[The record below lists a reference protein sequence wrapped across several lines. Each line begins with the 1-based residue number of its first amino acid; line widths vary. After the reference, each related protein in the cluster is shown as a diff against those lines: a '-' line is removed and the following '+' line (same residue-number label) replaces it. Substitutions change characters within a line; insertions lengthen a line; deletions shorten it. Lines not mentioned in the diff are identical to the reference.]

1 MIAVREE
8 LDFYLAAFE
17 ELQKPDQPAWLRRLR
32 RAAIDRFGENG
43 FPTAAHEEWKFTS
56 VAPIARTVFRRVE
69 HPPALASLPFPDLGC
84 PRLVFVNGHFSRA
97 LSRPPDG
104 VTAVSLREAISRAP
118 VEEHLARYARGEHN
132 AFTDLNTALFTDG
145 AFVEIPRD
153 AVVSEPLELLYV
165 TAAEGEPVVTCPR
178 TLIVAG
184 RGCQARFIETH
195 RSLGEGVHFTNAVT
209 EIVAGENAVVEHYKL
224 QQQNSRSFH
233 VATVEGHQDRASS
246 LHLENLSL
254 GAALARNDTGSVL
267 DAEGAEC
274 VLDGLYVA
282 SAGQHVDHHTTLDH
296 ARPHCSSREVYKGVL
311 DGRASAVFNGKIIV
325 RKDAQKTDSKQT
337 NKNLLLSEDATVN
350 TKPQLEIYADD
361 VKCTHGAT
369 IGQLGEE
376 AIFYLRSRGIGRE
389 DARSLLTYAFASEML
404 GRISFEPLRSGLDAL
419 LREWLRNGR

>member
-17 ELQKPDQPAWLRRLR
+17 EIQKPDQPAWLRRLR

-43 FPTAAHEEWKFTS
+43 FPTTALEEWKFTS

-84 PRLVFVNGHFSRA
+84 PRLVFVNGRYSPA

-104 VTAVSLREAISRAP
+104 GTAMSLREAIGRAP
-118 VEEHLARYARGEHN
+118 AEEHLARYARGDHS

-153 AVVSEPLELLYV
+153 TVVSEPLELLYV

-246 LHLENLSL
+246 LHLDNLSL
-254 GAALARNDTGSVL
+254 GAALARNDTGAVL

-337 NKNLLLSEDATVN
+337 NKNLLLSENATVT

-404 GRISFEPLRSGLDAL
+404 GRISFEPLRNGLDAL
-419 LREWLRNGR
+419 LQEWLRHGR